1 MGAFFGSADSNE
13 VSVENG
19 LSDRNSQCRRRG
31 LVRIADS
38 DNMTDGNTS
47 VTVCQEDLATVKF
60 TGRVI
65 LGVAI
70 WGGRSEDRPLRV
82 GNEVR
87 GGILLTLTESFDI
100 SF

>member
-47 VTVCQEDLATVKF
+47 VTVCQEDFATVKF

-70 WGGRSEDRPLRV
+70 WVADLKIGHYTWVMRCGGEYY
-82 GNEVR
+82 
-87 GGILLTLTESFDI
+87 
-100 SF
+100 